1 MDSKIFGGVIK
12 AWRFR
17 ADMSQKE
24 LAQKAGLSEST
35 VGAIERGE
43 RRLSDE
49 NFVKICIG
57 LGMTVDEIFDSGSH
71 IHLDVLLQIERRLR
85 GDKGGQ
91 EPAGGEAAAGMP
103 SIEQIGELYDSWT
116 AQTKEFLLSI
126 FKYVRAS
133 GPEARFRT
141 PPSTSSPEPASGK
154 PQRARVGRSRQRS
167 ARK

>member
-12 AWRFR
+12 TWRLR
-17 ADMSQKE
+17 ADLSQKD
-24 LAQKAGLSEST
+24 LAEKSGLSEST

-71 IHLDVLLQIERRLR
+71 IHLDVLHQIERRLR
-85 GDKGGQ
+85 GEKDS
-91 EPAGGEAAAGMP
+91 EAPRREAAGQP
-103 SIEQIGELYDSWT
+103 SLEQISELLDSWT
-116 AQTKEFLLSI
+116 DQMKELLLSI

-133 GPEARFRT
+133 GPEARFRI
-141 PPSTSSPEPASGK
+141 PPAASRDLPAGK
-154 PQRARVGRSRQRS
+154 SQRARVGRSRQRGP
-167 ARK
+167 RK